1 MPTSPLLSAASGQAR
16 QPKFAARSVD
26 EFRTR
31 VALFEEEL
39 AETRF
44 ELLTLRDRVRGLDR
58 EATAD
63 ADADL
68 EQVDLL
74 DGAVPAA
81 AAALIQVA
89 SELRGLC
96 DMLREERAAVATL
109 GADARA
115 EAQHVLE
122 RARLDARLLSDEA
135 AAQARAVLDRAGAD
149 ALALTRNAISTV
161 DGLRRLA
168 DESAAAGESHPG
180 PPV

>member
-1 MPTSPLLSAASGQAR
+1 
-16 QPKFAARSVD
+16 VD

-44 ELLTLRDRVRGLDR
+44 ELLTLRDRVRGIVREAAADPDTDR
-58 EATAD
+58 EPGED
-63 ADADL
+63 
-68 EQVDLL
+68 V

-81 AAALIQVA
+81 AAALIQA
-89 SELRGLC
+89 AAELRGLC
-96 DMLREERAAVATL
+96 ELLREERAALAVL

-115 EAQHVLE
+115 EAERVLE
-122 RARLDARLLSDEA
+122 RARLDARQLSDEA
-135 AAQARAVLDRAGAD
+135 ATQARAVLDRAGAD

-168 DESAAAGESHPG
+168 DESAVAGEPD
-180 PPV
+180 PRLPA